1 MRLFIAIAIPEKIR
15 AAVTCLLEELRTIAP
30 QVKWIKPDNLH
41 ITLKFLGETD
51 AVKLSLIEQS
61 LAKVKMAQP
70 IVLTLRV
77 PAVMI
82 HGKDPRMIWME
93 IRSSPSLN
101 TLVAEL
107 ENQMVKL
114 GFPKENRAFVPH
126 LTLARVPRSAPP
138 WTVVPLLPKLIET
151 IRDSSTEFGSFSTG
165 EFHLMES
172 KLKSSGAEYTSV
184 HSFSFL
190 AEA

>member
-15 AAVTCLLEELRTIAP
+15 AAVACLLEEFRTIAP
-30 QVKWIKPDNLH
+30 QVKWTKPDNLH

-82 HGKDPRMIWME
+82 HGKGPRMIWME

-138 WTVVPLLPKLIET
+138 WTVELIET
-151 IRDSSTEFGSFSTG
+151 IRDSSTELGSFSTG

>member
-1 MRLFIAIAIPEKIR
+1 MAIAIPEKIR
-15 AAVTCLLEELRTIAP
+15 AAVACLLEEFRTIAP

-41 ITLKFLGETD
+41 ITLKFLGKTD
-51 AVKLSLIEQS
+51 AVKLSLIGQS

-70 IVLTLRV
+70 IVLTFGV

-82 HGKDPRMIWME
+82 HGKGPSVVWME
-93 IRSSPSLN
+93 IKSSPSLN

-107 ENQMVKL
+107 ENRMVKL
-114 GFPKENRAFVPH
+114 GFPKENRPFVPH

-138 WTVVPLLPKLIET
+138 WTVAPFPAKLIET
-151 IRDSSTEFGSFSTG
+151 IRDSSTELGSFSTG

-172 KLKSSGAEYTSV
+172 KLKSSGAEYASV